1 MLTAVVFIAILFSA
15 VFVHEL
21 AHYLAARAAG
31 LIPRS
36 FSIGFG
42 PVLAKKMFQGTEW
55 RISLLPLGGYVDIPG
70 MAPIMHEDGTVE
82 PPTTGFATR
91 STGRKVSILGAGVV
105 ANYIFGS
112 LLLATAILL
121 QPGFGSLL
129 TGSDPVVI
137 GTEIAA
143 VQAHSHAAELGLPPG
158 AMITVINGMSEPTP
172 EQLIEAVSTA
182 DALHITYVVGG
193 VTHIIETPWPLSDER
208 LLGVNIAPAIAP
220 FPPLQAVGQS
230 FVFGIR
236 MVPEMVKGFV
246 KGFGSALVGR
256 QSEEVAGPVG
266 VVGLVGQAAQAGLA
280 QVLFLAAVMNY
291 SLAVF
296 NILPIPGLDGGR
308 IVLTLVT
315 HVRGK
320 PFKPGQE
327 ERFHFFGIMAVLLLI
342 VLITFQELAS
352 LVTG

>member
-31 LIPRS
+31 LVARS

-42 PVLAKKMFQGTEW
+42 PVLLKKTFAGTEW

-70 MAPIMHEDGTVE
+70 MAPTVHEDGTIE

-112 LLLATAILL
+112 LLLATAIIL
-121 QPGFGSLL
+121 QPGFGSVL
-129 TGSDPVVI
+129 TGSDPVII

-143 VQAHSHAAELGLPPG
+143 VQDGSNAQALGLQPG
-158 AMITVINGMSEPTP
+158 AVITGLNGIERPTP
-172 EQLIEAVSTA
+172 EDVIGIVGTA
-182 DALHITYVVGG
+182 DSLHIEYTRAGA
-193 VTHIIETPWPLSDER
+193 THVIQTAWPLSAER
-208 LLGVNIAPAIAP
+208 LLGVNIAPAIEALP
-220 FPPLQAVGQS
+220 ATTAIGQS

-246 KGFGSALVGR
+246 TGFGSALMGKR
-256 QSEEVAGPVG
+256 SEEVAGPVG
-266 VVGLVGQAAQAGLA
+266 VVGMVGQAAQAGLA

-308 IVLTLVT
+308 ILLTIVT
-315 HVRGK
+315 RVRGK

>member
-1 MLTAVVFIAILFSA
+1 MLTAIVFIAILFSA

-42 PVLAKKMFQGTEW
+42 PVLLKKTFQGTEW

-70 MAPIMHEDGTVE
+70 MAPTVHEDGTVE
-82 PPTTGFATR
+82 PPTTGFASR

-112 LLLATAILL
+112 LLLATAIIL
-121 QPGFGSLL
+121 QPGFGSVL
-129 TGSDPVVI
+129 TGTDPVVI
-137 GTEIAA
+137 GTEVAA
-143 VQAHSHAAELGLPPG
+143 VQEGSPAEGLGLVPG
-158 AMITVINGMSEPTP
+158 AVITALNGVEQPTP
-172 EQLIEAVSTA
+172 ETVIDIVGAAHELRIEYTVSGTA
-182 DALHITYVVGG
+182 QV
-193 VTHIIETPWPLSDER
+193 IETAWPLSEER
-208 LLGVNIAPAIAP
+208 LLGVNIAPALEALPAGRAI
-220 FPPLQAVGQS
+220 GQS

-246 KGFGSALVGR
+246 KGFGSALVGQ
-256 QSEEVAGPVG
+256 QSEDVAGPVG

-308 IVLTLVT
+308 ILLTFIT
-315 HVRGK
+315 HIRGR

-327 ERFHFFGIMAVLLLI
+327 ERFHFFGSMAVLLLI